1 MSRLQVTLDAI
12 QHVAHLHLDVDL
24 SKSGL
29 MCLVGRNG
37 AGKTTLV
44 RALRNLSNSDT
55 FIRTATPYAFSQK
68 SRIVYDLD
76 GDQATFT
83 YNSAL
88 RSLDCR
94 DKISRELRDLIAAEL
109 PMPYGARFN
118 YFRSASE
125 ADQDI
130 RTAIT
135 LGTCDRPDELISF
148 LNAVYETDRYSALV
162 EVRLKG
168 KSYYALVREDQTYIR
183 EDYLSSGEHFLI
195 NLFRTI
201 KGPSRLLVID
211 EIDLSLDAAAQA
223 NLPGWLRGFCA
234 KYDRKILFTTHSLA
248 LMRQL
253 EVDELFYMERDT
265 TQVSIKPISY
275 SYAMARLFGFEGY
288 DRYILTEDKM
298 LTAFIGHI
306 VSKHCEKTLLRHKI
320 IFIGGGSQ
328 IAELISRNRTEEFL
342 APSDKVIAILDADQ
356 KNEKFAGDPG
366 IYTIPLDSVEKALLS
381 ASREDADFPFRT
393 HKSDY
398 TNGRSLNYDIRDQR
412 IATQEDIFDYL
423 LERHRDDFQDIVGT
437 ICAFLPQ
444 PHT

>member
-1 MSRLQVTLDAI
+1 VTLDAI
-12 QHVAHLHLDVDL
+12 QHVAHLHLDVDI
-24 SKSGL
+24 SQSGL

-55 FIRTATPYAFSQK
+55 FVRTATPYAFSEESK
-68 SRIVYDLD
+68 IVYDLD
-76 GDQATFT
+76 GEQVTFS
-83 YNSAL
+83 YNNVV

-94 DKISRELRDLIAAEL
+94 EKIPKKLRELIAAEL

-130 RTAIT
+130 RTAIAF
-135 LGTCDRPDELISF
+135 GTYDSPEELISF
-148 LNAVYETDRYSALV
+148 LNAVYETNRYSAMV

-168 KSYYALVREDQTYIR
+168 KSYYALVRGDGTYIR

-201 KGPSRLLVID
+201 KGTSRLLVID

-223 NLPGWLRGFCA
+223 NLPNWLRGFCA
-234 KYDRKILFTTHSLA
+234 QYGRKILFTTHSLA

-253 EVDELFYMERDT
+253 EVEELFYIEGEGG
-265 TQVSIKPISY
+265 QVTIKPISY

-298 LTAFIGHI
+298 LTAFVGHL
-306 VSKHCEKTLLRHKI
+306 VSNNCKKTLLRHKI

-328 IAELISRNRTEEFL
+328 IAELINKNGTEEFL
-342 APSDKVIAILDADQ
+342 APKDKVIGILDADQ
-356 KNEKFAGDPG
+356 RNEKFAGDPG
-366 IYTIPLDSVEKALLS
+366 IHTIPLDSVEKALLS
-381 ASREDADFPFRT
+381 ASQEDADFPFRT

-398 TNGRSLNYDIRDQR
+398 TCGKSLNNDIKDQK
-412 IATQEDIFDYL
+412 IATQEQIFDYL
-423 LERHRDDFQDIVGT
+423 LERHKGEFKKIVET
-437 ICAFLPQ
+437 ICAFLP
-444 PHT
+444 PAHS

>member
-76 GDQATFT
+76 GDQATLT

>member
-29 MCLVGRNG
+29 VCLVGRNG

-55 FIRTATPYAFSQK
+55 FVRTATPYAFSEE

-76 GDQATFT
+76 GEQVTFS
-83 YNSAL
+83 YNNVV

-94 DKISRELRDLIAAEL
+94 DKISKELRELVAAEL

-130 RTAIT
+130 RTAIAF
-135 LGTCDRPDELISF
+135 GTYDRPEELISF
-148 LNAVYETDRYSALV
+148 LNAVYETDRYSAMV
-162 EVRLKG
+162 EVRLRG
-168 KSYYALVREDQTYIR
+168 KSYYALVSENGTYIR

-201 KGPSRLLVID
+201 KGPSKLLVID

-223 NLPGWLRGFCA
+223 NLPGWLRGFCE

-248 LMRQL
+248 LMQQL
-253 EVDELFYMERDT
+253 EIEELFYMEEHNGG
-265 TQVSIKPISY
+265 VSITPTSF
-275 SYAMARLFGFEGY
+275 SQAMLKLFGFIGY
-288 DRYILTEDKM
+288 DRYIATEDKK
-298 LTAFIGHI
+298 LIALIHHLVKKYCPT
-306 VSKHCEKTLLRHKI
+306 TLLSYKVI
-320 IFIGGGSQ
+320 YIGGASQ
-328 IAELISRNRTEEFL
+328 VAGFIESNDTDRFL
-342 APSDKVIAILDADQ
+342 AAPERVIAILDGDQ
-356 KNEKFAGDPG
+356 CKEKYAQNDR
-366 IYTIPLDSVEKALLS
+366 IHMIPLKSVEKALW
-381 ASREDADFPFRT
+381 AARQEDAAFPFVTERDNFT
-393 HKSDY
+393 GDKDFE
-398 TNGRSLNYDIRDQR
+398 NYLKDKK
-412 IATQEDIFDYL
+412 IATQEQIFDYL
-423 LERHRDDFQDIVGT
+423 IARQETDFQSIALVLTDL
-437 ICAFLPQ
+437 LPP
-444 PHT
+444 PHV

>member
-1 MSRLQVTLDAI
+1 MSRLKVTLDAI
-12 QHVAHLHLDVDL
+12 QHVAHLHLNVDL

-94 DKISRELRDLIAAEL
+94 DKISKELRDLIAAEL

-130 RTAIT
+130 RTAVT

-253 EVDELFYMERDT
+253 EVDELFYMERET
-265 TQVSIKPISY
+265 TQVAIKPISY

-328 IAELISRNRTEEFL
+328 IAELITKNRTEEFL

>member
-12 QHVAHLHLDVDL
+12 QHVAHLQLDVDL

-83 YNSAL
+83 YSSAL

-94 DKISRELRDLIAAEL
+94 EKISKELRDLIAAEL

-135 LGTCDRPDELISF
+135 LGTWDRPDELISF

-223 NLPGWLRGFCA
+223 NLPGWLRGFCE

-253 EVDELFYMERDT
+253 EVDELFYMEQET
-265 TQVSIKPISY
+265 THVSIKPISY

-306 VSKHCEKTLLRHKI
+306 VSKHCENTLLRHKI

-328 IAELISRNRTEEFL
+328 IAELISKNRTEEFL
-342 APSDKVIAILDADQ
+342 APRDKVIAILDADQ

-444 PHT
+444 PQT

>member
-68 SRIVYDLD
+68 SRIVYDLN

-88 RSLDCR
+88 RSLDYR

-253 EVDELFYMERDT
+253 EVDELFYMERET

-328 IAELISRNRTEEFL
+328 IAELISKNRTEEFL

-356 KNEKFAGDPG
+356 KNEKFAGDPS

>member
-1 MSRLQVTLDAI
+1 
-12 QHVAHLHLDVDL
+12 
-24 SKSGL
+24 
-29 MCLVGRNG
+29 
-37 AGKTTLV
+37 
-44 RALRNLSNSDT
+44 NL
-55 FIRTATPYAFSQK
+55 Y
-68 SRIVYDLD
+68 
-76 GDQATFT
+76 
-83 YNSAL
+83 
-88 RSLDCR
+88 
-94 DKISRELRDLIAAEL
+94 
-109 PMPYGARFN
+109 
-118 YFRSASE
+118 
-125 ADQDI
+125 
-130 RTAIT
+130 
-135 LGTCDRPDELISF
+135 
-148 LNAVYETDRYSALV
+148 
-162 EVRLKG
+162 
-168 KSYYALVREDQTYIR
+168 
-183 EDYLSSGEHFLI
+183 
-195 NLFRTI
+195 RTI
-201 KGPSRLLVID
+201 KGSSKLLVID

-253 EVDELFYMERDT
+253 EVDELFYMERET

-328 IAELISRNRTEEFL
+328 IAELISKNRTEEFL
-342 APSDKVIAILDADQ
+342 APRDKVIAILDADQ

-444 PHT
+444 PQT

>member
-135 LGTCDRPDELISF
+135 LRTCDRPDELISF

>member
-68 SRIVYDLD
+68 SRIVYDLN

-253 EVDELFYMERDT
+253 EVDELFYMERET

-328 IAELISRNRTEEFL
+328 IAELISKNRTEEFL

-356 KNEKFAGDPG
+356 KNEKFAGDPS